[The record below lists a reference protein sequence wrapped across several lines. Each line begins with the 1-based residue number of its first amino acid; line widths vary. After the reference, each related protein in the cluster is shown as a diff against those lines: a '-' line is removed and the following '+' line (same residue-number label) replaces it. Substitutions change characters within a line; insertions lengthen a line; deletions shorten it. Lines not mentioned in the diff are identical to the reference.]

1 MAHADDLERL
11 KFVEAELLK
20 RWPESRLEPT
30 LERIAYLTDALGS
43 PQLSYPTIH
52 ITGTNGKTTTSRM
65 IDAILYQLGYRT
77 GRFTS
82 PHLESI
88 TERISIN
95 GEPISAEAMV
105 ATYNDIALY
114 LDMVDGRMSHP
125 LSFFEVI
132 TAMAFVAFAEYPV
145 DVGVIEVGMGGEWD
159 ATNVVNAAVNV
170 ITPIGFDHMEY
181 LGNTLDA
188 IARTKSG
195 IIKANSIS
203 ILSAQESEA
212 AKILIERCI
221 AMESAPIREGLEFSL
236 AKREIALGGQVISI
250 DGVNGRYEDLFLP
263 LHGEHQGHN
272 AALAVAAVEAFTG
285 ESAIEREALGKA
297 FALMRSPGRLEVMLR
312 EPTVIIDAAHNPH
325 GVKSLVRTLEH
336 EFDFTKRIALFA
348 PMGDKDVEGML
359 ELLEPHFDSIIVS
372 KNSSPRSTDIAR
384 LEELAVARF
393 GRSRTQNAIDLA
405 SGLTEA
411 IQWTKAQ
418 GNEGTGAGR
427 TRAAVVVTGSVVTV
441 GEARTLLKSMARD
454 TGNQSERGVN
464 LS

>member
-1 MAHADDLERL
+1 MANADDLERL

-20 RWPESRLEPT
+20 RWPETRLEPT

-52 ITGTNGKTTTSRM
+52 LTGTNGKTTTSRM

-95 GEPISAEAMV
+95 GEPISAEAIV

-114 LDMVDGRMSHP
+114 LEMVDGRMNHP
-125 LSFFEVI
+125 LSFFEAI

-181 LGNTLDA
+181 LGSTIEA
-188 IARTKSG
+188 IAKTKSG
-195 IIKANSIS
+195 IIKANSITV
-203 ILSAQESEA
+203 LSAQESEA
-212 AKILIERCI
+212 AKVLIERCI
-221 AMESAPIREGLEFSL
+221 AMESAPIREGIEFSL

-285 ESAIEREALGKA
+285 ESAIDREVLGEA
-297 FALMRSPGRLEVMLR
+297 FALIRSPGRLEVMHR

-325 GVKSLVRTLEH
+325 GMSTLIRTLEH
-336 EFDFTKRIALFA
+336 EFDFDRRVAIFA

-359 ELLEPHFDSIIVS
+359 ELLEPHFDAIIVT
-372 KNSSPRSTDIAR
+372 KNSSPRSSDLTH

-393 GRSRTQNAIDLA
+393 GRSRTQSATNLS
-405 SGLTEA
+405 SGISEA
-411 IQWTKAQ
+411 IQWAKAQ
-418 GNEGTGAGR
+418 GNASAEGGKM
-427 TRAAVVVTGSVVTV
+427 RAAVVITGSVVTV
-441 GEARTLLKSMARD
+441 GEARTILKSMARAGED
-454 TGNQSERGVN
+454 RSGKGVTQI
-464 LS
+464 

>member
-1 MAHADDLERL
+1 MANADDLERL

-20 RWPESRLEPT
+20 RWPETRLEPT

-52 ITGTNGKTTTSRM
+52 LTGTNGKTTTSRM

-95 GEPISAEAMV
+95 GEPISAEAIV

-114 LDMVDGRMSHP
+114 LEMVDGRMNHP
-125 LSFFEVI
+125 LSFFEAI

-181 LGNTLDA
+181 LGSTIEA
-188 IARTKSG
+188 IAKTKSG
-195 IIKANSIS
+195 IIKANSITV
-203 ILSAQESEA
+203 LSAQESEA
-212 AKILIERCI
+212 AKVLIERCI
-221 AMESAPIREGLEFSL
+221 AMESAPIREGIEFSL

-285 ESAIEREALGKA
+285 ESAIDRELLGEA
-297 FALMRSPGRLEVMLR
+297 FALIRSPGRLEVMHR

-325 GVKSLVRTLEH
+325 GMNTLVRTLEH
-336 EFDFTKRIALFA
+336 EFDFDRRVALFA

-359 ELLEPHFDSIIVS
+359 ELLEHHFDAIIVT
-372 KNSSPRSTDIAR
+372 KNSSPRSSDLTH

-393 GRSRTQNAIDLA
+393 GRSRTQSATNLS
-405 SGLTEA
+405 SGISEA
-411 IQWTKAQ
+411 IQWAKAQ
-418 GNEGTGAGR
+418 GNASAERGKM
-427 TRAAVVVTGSVVTV
+427 RAAVVITGSVVTV
-441 GEARTLLKSMARD
+441 GEARAILKSMARAGED
-454 TGNQSERGVN
+454 RSGKGVTQI
-464 LS
+464 

>member
-1 MAHADDLERL
+1 MSHADDLERL
-11 KFVEAELLK
+11 KFVEVELLM
-20 RWPESRLEPT
+20 RWPETRLEPT

-52 ITGTNGKTTTSRM
+52 ITGTNGKTTSSRM

-95 GEPISAEAMV
+95 GEAISAEAMV

-114 LDMVDGRMSHP
+114 LDMVDSRMSHP
-125 LSFFEVI
+125 LSFFEVM

-181 LGNTLDA
+181 LGSTIEA
-188 IARTKSG
+188 IATTKSG
-195 IIKANSIS
+195 IIKANSITV
-203 ILSAQESEA
+203 LSAQEADA
-212 AKILIERCI
+212 ARVLIEKCI
-221 AMESAPIREGLEFSL
+221 AMESAPIREGIEFSL
-236 AKREIALGGQVISI
+236 AKREIALGGQLITV

-272 AALAVAAVEAFTG
+272 AALAIAAVEAFTG
-285 ESAIEREALGKA
+285 EGALDNEALVEA
-297 FALMRSPGRLEVMLR
+297 FALMRSPGRLEVMHR
-312 EPTVIIDAAHNPH
+312 DPTVIIDAAHNPH
-325 GVKSLVRTLEH
+325 GIASLVKTLEH

-359 ELLEPHFDSIIVS
+359 DLLEPHFDTIIVTR
-372 KNSSPRSTDIAR
+372 NTSPRSTPLER
-384 LEELAVARF
+384 LEAQAVARF
-393 GRSRTQNAIDLA
+393 GRTRTWIASALEEGIADAIKWA
-405 SGLTEA
+405 EEQA
-411 IQWTKAQ
+411 TKEVGGQ
-418 GNEGTGAGR
+418 GER
-427 TRAAVVVTGSVVTV
+427 SAVVITGSVVTV
-441 GEARTLLKSMARD
+441 GEARAMLKGLQRD
-454 TGNQSERGVN
+454 KGIEDS
-464 LS
+464 

>member
-95 GEPISAEAMV
+95 GEALSAEAMV

-114 LDMVDGRMSHP
+114 LDMVDERMSHP

-181 LGNTLDA
+181 LGSTIEA

-195 IIKANSIS
+195 IIKSNSITV
-203 ILSAQESEA
+203 LSAQDAEA
-212 AKILIERCI
+212 AKVLIERCV
-221 AMESAPIREGLEFSL
+221 AMQSAPIREGIEFSL
-236 AKREIALGGQVISI
+236 TKREIALGGQVISI

-263 LHGEHQGHN
+263 LHGQHQGHN

-285 ESAIEREALGKA
+285 ESTIDRDVLGEA

-325 GVKSLVRTLEH
+325 GMKSLVRTLEH

-348 PMGDKDVEGML
+348 PMGDKDVAGML
-359 ELLEPHFDSIIVS
+359 ALLEPFFDAIIVT
-372 KNSSPRSTDIAR
+372 KNSSPRATDIPR
-384 LEELAVARF
+384 LEELAIARF
-393 GRSRTQNAIDLA
+393 GRSRTRTAPDLVTGISDAITWAKSEGGLKA
-405 SGLTEA
+405 ESG
-411 IQWTKAQ
+411 
-418 GNEGTGAGR
+418 R
-427 TRAAVVVTGSVVTV
+427 MRSAVVITGSVVTV
-441 GEARTLLKSMARD
+441 GEARGILKSIARD
-454 TGNQSERGVN
+454 GAKTRAEGDENQ
-464 LS
+464 

>member
-1 MAHADDLERL
+1 
-11 KFVEAELLK
+11 
-20 RWPESRLEPT
+20 
-30 LERIAYLTDALGS
+30 
-43 PQLSYPTIH
+43 
-52 ITGTNGKTTTSRM
+52 
-65 IDAILYQLGYRT
+65 
-77 GRFTS
+77 
-82 PHLESI
+82 
-88 TERISIN
+88 
-95 GEPISAEAMV
+95 
-105 ATYNDIALY
+105 
-114 LDMVDGRMSHP
+114 
-125 LSFFEVI
+125 
-132 TAMAFVAFAEYPV
+132 
-145 DVGVIEVGMGGEWD
+145 
-159 ATNVVNAAVNV
+159 
-170 ITPIGFDHMEY
+170 
-181 LGNTLDA
+181 
-188 IARTKSG
+188 
-195 IIKANSIS
+195 
-203 ILSAQESEA
+203 
-212 AKILIERCI
+212 
-221 AMESAPIREGLEFSL
+221 MESAPIREGIEFSL
-236 AKREIALGGQVISI
+236 AKREIALGGQVITI

-285 ESAIEREALGKA
+285 ESAIEREALGEA

-348 PMGDKDVEGML
+348 PMGDKDVAGML

-393 GRSRTQNAIDLA
+393 GRSRTQTAIDLA

-418 GNEGTGAGR
+418 GKEGTGAGR
-427 TRAAVVVTGSVVTV
+427 IRAAVVVTGSVVTV

>member
-1 MAHADDLERL
+1 MANADDLERL

-20 RWPESRLEPT
+20 RWPETRLEPT
-30 LERIAYLTDALGS
+30 LERIDYLTDALGS

-52 ITGTNGKTTTSRM
+52 LTGTNGKTTTSRM

-114 LDMVDGRMSHP
+114 LEMVDGRMNHP
-125 LSFFEVI
+125 LSFFEAI

-181 LGNTLDA
+181 LGTTIEA
-188 IARTKSG
+188 IAKTKSG
-195 IIKANSIS
+195 IIKANSIT

-212 AKILIERCI
+212 AKVLIERCI
-221 AMESAPIREGLEFSL
+221 AMESAPIREGIEFSL

-285 ESAIEREALGKA
+285 ESAIDREVLGEA
-297 FALMRSPGRLEVMLR
+297 FALIRSPGRLEVMHR

-325 GVKSLVRTLEH
+325 GMSTLIRTLEH
-336 EFDFTKRIALFA
+336 EFDFDKRVAIFA

-359 ELLEPHFDSIIVS
+359 ELLEPHFDAIIVT
-372 KNSSPRSTDIAR
+372 KNSSPRSSDLTH

-393 GRSRTQNAIDLA
+393 GRSRTQSSTNLS
-405 SGLTEA
+405 SGISEA
-411 IQWTKAQ
+411 IQWAKAQ
-418 GNEGTGAGR
+418 GNASAERGKM
-427 TRAAVVVTGSVVTV
+427 RAAVVITGSVVTV
-441 GEARTLLKSMARD
+441 GEARTILKSMARAGED
-454 TGNQSERGVN
+454 RSGKGVTQI
-464 LS
+464 

>member
-1 MAHADDLERL
+1 MANADDLERL

-20 RWPESRLEPT
+20 RWPETRLEPT

-52 ITGTNGKTTTSRM
+52 LTGTNGKTTTSRM

-114 LDMVDGRMSHP
+114 LEMVDGRMNHP
-125 LSFFEVI
+125 LSFFEAI

-181 LGNTLDA
+181 LGTTIEA
-188 IARTKSG
+188 IAKTKSG
-195 IIKANSIS
+195 IIKANSIT

-212 AKILIERCI
+212 AKVLIERCI
-221 AMESAPIREGLEFSL
+221 AMESAPIREGIEFSL

-285 ESAIEREALGKA
+285 ESAIDREVLGEA
-297 FALMRSPGRLEVMLR
+297 FALIRSPGRLEVMHR

-325 GVKSLVRTLEH
+325 GMSTLIRTLEH
-336 EFDFTKRIALFA
+336 EFDFDKRVAIFA

-359 ELLEPHFDSIIVS
+359 ELLEPHFDAIIVT
-372 KNSSPRSTDIAR
+372 KNSSPRSSDLTH

-393 GRSRTQNAIDLA
+393 GRSRTQSATNLS
-405 SGLTEA
+405 SGISEA
-411 IQWTKAQ
+411 IQWAKAQ
-418 GNEGTGAGR
+418 GNASAEGGKM
-427 TRAAVVVTGSVVTV
+427 RAAVVITGSVVTV
-441 GEARTLLKSMARD
+441 GEARAILKSMARAGED
-454 TGNQSERGVN
+454 RSGKGATQI
-464 LS
+464 